1 MPPRELSHGARRC
14 LDRLR
19 WYQQRYGRV
28 HPFQEKFA
36 ERLGVSDRQL
46 RNYLAELRAA
56 GLVSTQKGGP
66 GHPASY
72 RLTPS
77 NTSGLISGQLPVYF
91 RSKPTMEDSEVSPDQ
106 RVTEENFRSKAAQF
120 SSSGSYSSDFDQSE
134 CTVQEHREPAVS
146 AIEPFT
152 YDKAETEAI
161 ANAVRT
167 CGFEPTRDLIAKL
180 EGKCRHYGVTGF
192 VVASAITRAFKRV
205 QGTSNEPDRTKPG
218 WITVVVENELRGTT
232 RPVGT
237 EETGIGRT
245 EAAYRPKWTPK
256 PSAVLNL
263 AARSAPEQ
271 ILESSPD
278 GGEHEHA
285 AHGIP
290 TPSGVVTASTDDVTL
305 KSSAQTSPIPT
316 VCGRCGSD
324 GVVNG
329 TVSWCDCERGRE
341 QRRARPGYVDYL
353 IRKGWKPGAIAAAVQ
368 PRPPQSEPGPLRDVA
383 TAAGGAR

>member
-28 HPFQEKFA
+28 HPFQQKFA

-91 RSKPTMEDSEVSPDQ
+91 RSKPTMEDSEVRPDQ
-106 RVTEENFRSKAAQF
+106 RVKEENLRSKAAQF
-120 SSSGSYSSDFDQSE
+120 SSSGSYPSDFDQSE
-134 CTVQEHREPAVS
+134 STVQEHLEQAIP
-146 AIEPFT
+146 AIEPSP
-152 YDKAETEAI
+152 YEKAQADAI
-161 ANAVRT
+161 ANSVQACV
-167 CGFEPTRDLIAKL
+167 FEPTPDLIAKL
-180 EGKCRHYGVTGF
+180 ERKRRHYGVTGF
-192 VVASAITRAFKRV
+192 VVASAIARAFKLV
-205 QGTSNEPDRTKPG
+205 EGTSDTPQKPA
-218 WITVVVENELRGTT
+218 WFTAVVENALKPSERDK
-232 RPVGT
+232 T
-237 EETGIGRT
+237 ERHSVAGETP
-245 EAAYRPKWTPK
+245 AAYRPKWTP
-256 PSAVLNL
+256 
-263 AARSAPEQ
+263 R
-271 ILESSPD
+271 
-278 GGEHEHA
+278 
-285 AHGIP
+285 
-290 TPSGVVTASTDDVTL
+290 
-305 KSSAQTSPIPT
+305 PIPAADADQADGAAVAT
-316 VCGRCGSD
+316 TRATEEKRRQFQSMTSNMSPPTAPACLRCGSD
-324 GVVNG
+324 GVVDG

-353 IRKGWKPGAIAAAVQ
+353 VRKGWKPGAIAAAVQ
-368 PRPPQSEPGPLRDVA
+368 PRPPQSEPAPLRDVA